1 MAKNKIKVKK
11 IIKLTSH
18 GTYKQ
23 TKKKLKLRLKLKFA

>member
-23 TKKKLKLRLKLKFA
+23 KKLKLRLKLKFA

>member
-1 MAKNKIKVKK
+1 MAENKIKVKK

-23 TKKKLKLRLKLKFA
+23 KKIKTQAKAKICLI